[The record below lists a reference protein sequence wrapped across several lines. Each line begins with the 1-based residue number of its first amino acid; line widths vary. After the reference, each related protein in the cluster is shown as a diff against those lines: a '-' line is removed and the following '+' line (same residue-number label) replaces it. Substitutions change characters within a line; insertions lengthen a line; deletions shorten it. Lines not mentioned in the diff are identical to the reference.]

1 MPVAP
6 YPHLGSRKYLHYQMP
21 PVKNCCSTL
30 LLATRMGSLSLVPP
44 PHISS
49 VILVPYCLKKKKI
62 FGSLMPKDQSCLLHM
77 ALTCVILFSCSS
89 LGAQWTFLVP
99 ERVSLQFPVDSPG
112 YEALPSVLATLWC
125 ALRQV
130 RLLSLDF
137 LICAMGVII

>member
-6 YPHLGSRKYLHYQMP
+6 YSHLGSRKYLHYQMP

-44 PHISS
+44 PHVSS
-49 VILVPYCLKKKKI
+49 VILVPYCLKKKI